1 MQLFANKNGKV
12 SVPFNVP
19 YVALFFARKKKL
31 QETYGFLIDSDKI
44 FRSSKQGKMEVL
56 WSDIKSIDE
65 TAKKFFFNLS
75 NGSML
80 LPKSKLSD
88 EQLELLN
95 ESILAY
101 THNHSRCMFQWELN

>member
-12 SVPFNVP
+12 SAPFNVP

-65 TAKKFFFNLS
+65 TAKKFSLIYRMALCYSPNLNLVMS
-75 NGSML
+75 N
-80 LPKSKLSD
+80 
-88 EQLELLN
+88 
-95 ESILAY
+95 
-101 THNHSRCMFQWELN
+101 